1 MANVVVT
8 GFLLS
13 PALLL
18 PAINY
23 HRCHEV
29 DENMRQG
36 LIASV
41 NDTGKNLLTDYPG
54 GRLHR

>member
-1 MANVVVT
+1 MANAVVT

-13 PALLL
+13 PALVL

-41 NDTGKNLLTDYPG
+41 NDTGKKLFPDLSQG
-54 GRLHR
+54 VV